1 VTKIRTNKAQKA
13 LTQENAATPKV
24 GMMTHSV
31 ESRFV
36 AIISGALLA
45 VVAPLFTLFLALSS
59 QQAAKSLNEQIEI
72 LVTANAQALSKPL
85 WEMDIESVRRISGA
99 LVSERGVHLVKVTDT
114 LGKLDVTDSNPQN
127 GDGEVEQI
135 SRQIFFQS
143 ADGPRNVGRLTL
155 QYARIGWFA
164 ALNQMEMAF
173 ISIFIIAILTVFGA
187 AIIGNRIMIIK
198 PLMRLTAAIEA
209 TRRLGSRHHVDWRS
223 GDEMG
228 RLAKSFNEMQIQL
241 DREERELKRA
251 HQLMKE
257 TYNLTPAMLFSLDA
271 DDTISAVSDYW
282 LLATGYRREDIL
294 GRPFRALVAPA
305 DRERYARRKARVG
318 SAGAAS
324 DVTIG
329 FVCANGRVMDA
340 LIAETQ
346 LRSAA
351 ADLPASLSVMT
362 DVTELKQSEL
372 RNHHQAISDYLT
384 GLLNRQGFE
393 SALDARIAEADSV
406 GGEVACLFI
415 DLDRFKAINDNL
427 GHAAGDSVLQQFVQR
442 LHPLIG
448 EGSSASRLGGD
459 EFAILV
465 TGEAVQERAAALC
478 DQVVDLFD
486 LPFLAEG
493 QHVRLS
499 ASMGLAFYPLHADS
513 ASELLQKSDMA
524 MYERKREGKNGAQIF
539 DPSILDRTR
548 ERAEI
553 ENDIEAALA
562 GHWFEAHFQ
571 QIVEIETGRII
582 GFEALMRMR
591 HPRKGLLPPA
601 SIIDVA
607 EETGSIAP
615 IGEQIFEDAVA
626 NLARLSRL
634 PGLSETYVAVN
645 FSPLQF
651 DSHLAPFLAGILDRY
666 DICPS
671 RLVVEITEAVL
682 MHDNPEIRRI
692 LDAIH
697 QLGCRI
703 AIDDFGTGYS
713 SLSYMSRFPVDIVKI
728 DQSFIRSLGG
738 GRREVAEKSRML
750 VEGISAISHKMKC
763 TVIAEGVETEDQRVF
778 LREIG
783 VDCAQGYLYAK
794 PLGIAD
800 LMTTL
805 SGNEDQPKS
814 MAG

>member
-1 VTKIRTNKAQKA
+1 
-13 LTQENAATPKV
+13 
-24 GMMTHSV
+24 MMTHSV

-59 QQAAKSLNEQIEI
+59 QQAAKSLDEQINI
-72 LVTANAQALSKPL
+72 VVAANAQALSKPL
-85 WEMDIESVRRISGA
+85 WELDVESVRRISGA
-99 LVSERGVHLVKVTDT
+99 LVAERGVGVVRITDT
-114 LGKLDVTDSNPQN
+114 LGKLDVTDSNAQAEDHN
-127 GDGEVEQI
+127 LAQV
-135 SRQIFFQS
+135 SRQIFFKS

-155 QYARIGWFA
+155 HYSKIGWFS
-164 ALNQMEMAF
+164 ALNQMELAF
-173 ISIFIIAILTVFGA
+173 ISIFVIAILTVFGA
-187 AIIGNRIMIIK
+187 AILGNRIMIIK

-251 HQLMKE
+251 HQQMKE
-257 TYNLTPAMLFSLDA
+257 TYNFTPAMLFSLDA

-282 LLATGYRREDIL
+282 LLATGYQREGVL
-294 GRPFRALVAPA
+294 GRPFRELVAPV
-305 DRERYARRKARVG
+305 DRERYAQRKAGAPVPG
-318 SAGAAS
+318 SAR
-324 DVTIG
+324 DVTIS

-340 LIAETQ
+340 LIAETE
-346 LRSAA
+346 LVSSS

-384 GLLNRQGFE
+384 GLLNRKGFE
-393 SALDARIAEADSV
+393 AALDTRIAEADASQSN
-406 GGEVACLFI
+406 VACLFI

-427 GHAAGDSVLQQFVQR
+427 GHAAGDSVLRQFVQR
-442 LHPLIG
+442 LLPLIG
-448 EGSSASRLGGD
+448 SGDSASRLGGD

-465 TGEAVQERAAALC
+465 TGDAAQERATLLC
-478 DQVVDLFD
+478 DKVVEIFER
-486 LPFLAEG
+486 PFHAEG
-493 QHVRLS
+493 QDVRLS

-524 MYERKREGKNGAQIF
+524 MYARKREGKNGAQIF
-539 DPSILDRTR
+539 DSSILDRTR

-553 ENDIEAALA
+553 ESDIEAAIA
-562 GHWFEAHFQ
+562 ANWFEAHFQ
-571 QIVEIETGRII
+571 QIVEIETGNII

-601 SIIDVA
+601 AVIGVA
-607 EETGSIAP
+607 EETGSITR

-626 NLARLSRL
+626 NLARVSRL
-634 PGLSETYVAVN
+634 PGLADSYVAVN

-651 DSHLAPFLAGILDRY
+651 EAGLPAHLAGVLDRY
-666 DICPS
+666 GIRPS

-692 LDAIH
+692 LDEIH

-728 DQSFIRSLGG
+728 DQSFIRSLAG
-738 GRREVAEKSRML
+738 GREEVAEKSRML

-763 TVIAEGVETEDQRVF
+763 TVIAEGVETEEQRAF

-800 LMTTL
+800 LMTAL
-805 SGNEDQPKS
+805 SSKQHDRRS